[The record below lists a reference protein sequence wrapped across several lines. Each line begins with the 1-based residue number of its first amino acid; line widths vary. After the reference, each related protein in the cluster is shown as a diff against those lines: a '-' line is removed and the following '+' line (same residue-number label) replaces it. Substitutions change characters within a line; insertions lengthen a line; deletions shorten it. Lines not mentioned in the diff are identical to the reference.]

1 MRLTKRGSAVRN
13 TDNVRSGP
21 VSWPPTININIP
33 GSTEESRYNH
43 HNVNTGRPRKT
54 ADGTRLPQSHMKSY
68 SAWL

>member
-1 MRLTKRGSAVRN
+1 MRLSKRESAGQIA
-13 TDNVRSGP
+13 DLVRSGP

-54 ADGTRLPQSHMKSY
+54 ADGTKLP
-68 SAWL
+68 